1 MIDPDNKIILSVFD
15 SGVGIKKKN
24 QNQLFKMFGRIS
36 ATQKIN
42 TKGIGLGLVISKMIS
57 EEFGGMV
64 NLRSKYGYG
73 SVFQS
78 SFMAVKD
85 NG

>member
-1 MIDPDNKIILSVFD
+1 MFD

-24 QNQLFKMFGRIS
+24 QGKLFKLFGRIN
-36 ATQKIN
+36 ATHKIN

-64 NLRSKYGYG
+64 SLRSKYGYG

-78 SFMAVKD
+78 SFLAVRD
-85 NG
+85 NGLGGD